1 MQLFSVLRRRDIVVA
16 VSSDTA
22 DEELLARWRQGDRD
36 AGGTLMDRNFPRI
49 KAFFARK
56 TSDRDLIQELTQR
69 TFMRCLDKL
78 SGFEQRSSFSSFI
91 YGIARNILLEHYREL
106 RKSERHTPIEE
117 TPVEALDPTP
127 FSIVERSSERKLII
141 HVLRRLPLDLQIIVE
156 LYFFEQLSAR
166 LVSEVLGLPEGTVRG
181 RIRSCRDRIEQHVRD
196 LAESPEQLDST
207 LTTLSRWA
215 QGVREQ
221 V

>member
-1 MQLFSVLRRRDIVVA
+1 
-16 VSSDTA
+16 VSSDTE
-22 DEELLARWRQGDRD
+22 DGELLARWRRGEGS
-36 AGGTLMDRNFPRI
+36 AAEALLERNFPRI
-49 KAFFARK
+49 KAFFSRK
-56 TSDRDLIQELTQR
+56 TADREMIQELTQR

-78 SGFEQRSSFSSFI
+78 TAFEQRSSFSSFI
-91 YGIARNILLEHYREL
+91 YGIARNILLEHYRER
-106 RKSERHTPIEE
+106 RKSARHTPIED
-117 TPVEALDPTP
+117 TPVEDLDPTP
-127 FSIVERSSERKLII
+127 FSLVERNSERKLII

-166 LVSEVLGLPEGTVRG
+166 QVSEVLGLPEGTVRG
-181 RIRSCRDRIEQHVRD
+181 RIRSSRERMQQHVHD

-207 LTTLSRWA
+207 LMTLSRWA

>member
-1 MQLFSVLRRRDIVVA
+1 
-16 VSSDTA
+16 VSSDTE
-22 DEELLARWRQGDRD
+22 DGELLARWRRGEGS
-36 AGGTLMDRNFPRI
+36 AAEALLERNFPRI
-49 KAFFARK
+49 KAFFSRK
-56 TSDRDLIQELTQR
+56 TADREMIQELTQR

-78 SGFEQRSSFSSFI
+78 TTFEQRSSFSSFI
-91 YGIARNILLEHYREL
+91 YGIARNILLEHYRER
-106 RKSERHTPIEE
+106 RKSARHTPIED
-117 TPVEALDPTP
+117 TPVEDLDPTP
-127 FSIVERSSERKLII
+127 FSLVERNSERKLII

-166 LVSEVLGLPEGTVRG
+166 QVSEVLGLPEGTVRG
-181 RIRSCRDRIEQHVRD
+181 RIRSSRERMQQHVHD

-207 LTTLSRWA
+207 LMTLSRWA